1 MMNRPKIFRFNP
13 RDRFGDWWDRSS
25 MWQRA
30 SFRIAVIGFF
40 YALPFLDNPI
50 FGTPQSD
57 FASVLFYPLSI
68 FALLAVGLN
77 IVVGKSGILD
87 LGFVAF
93 FAIGAYA
100 QALLGTKFHTNFFF
114 NMIVGMLVAMLA
126 GVALGLPAL
135 RLRGDYLAIIT
146 LGFGE
151 IIRIVAN
158 NVDAIGGPAGIA
170 AIPGPDP
177 MFGLTFSVIDPRP
190 YYWLTLTVML
200 VFIWGFLRIAHR
212 RPGRSWEA
220 IREDEDVAEFM
231 GVATTRYKLWAFV
244 LGGAIGGAAG
254 AIYASQITSILPEN
268 FKLNLSIMILATVVF
283 GGMGNIWGVILG
295 AVILGYLPEKLRF
308 LSDTR
313 ILFFGLLMIVMMNIR
328 PQGLAPRK
336 KREKFDAKVTGEA

>member
-1 MMNRPKIFRFNP
+1 MRIGKLRSINF
-13 RDRFGDWWDRSS
+13 RDRFGDWWDSS
-25 MWQRA
+25 TRAQRLA
-30 SFRIAVIGFF
+30 FRVALISFF

-50 FGTPQSD
+50 IGTPQSD
-57 FASVLFYPLSI
+57 FASVLFYPLVT
-68 FALLAVGLN
+68 FALLAMGLN

-100 QALLGTKFHTNFFF
+100 QALMGTKLGTNFFI
-114 NMIVGMLVAMLA
+114 NLIVGMLAAMLA

-170 AIPGPDP
+170 GIPAPP
-177 MFGLTFSVIDPRP
+177 TIFGIKFGVTDPRP
-190 YYWLTLTVML
+190 YYWLTLTIL
-200 VFIWGFLRIAHR
+200 LLFIWGFLRMSHR
-212 RPGRSWEA
+212 RPGRAWEA

-231 GVATTRYKLWAFV
+231 GVPTLRYKLWAFV
-244 LGGAIGGAAG
+244 LGGAIGGAGG
-254 AIYASQITSILPEN
+254 AIYASQITSIVPEN
-268 FKLNLSIMILATVVF
+268 FKLNLSIMILATVVL

-308 LSDTR
+308 LSETR
-313 ILFFGLLMIVMMNIR
+313 IMFFGLMMIIMMNIR
-328 PQGLAPRK
+328 PEGLAPRK
-336 KREKFDAKVTGEA
+336 KREKFDAKVSGE